1 MTASTSLPS
10 RVVLAS
16 GNRKKLKELR
26 EVLASLP
33 FELLSPED
41 LGGTTFD
48 VDETETTFEG
58 NARLKAVAYARRF
71 GVAALADDSGLEVD
85 ALGGAPG
92 VYSARYAGEGAADR
106 ANLEKLLR
114 TLEGEPRRDARFRC
128 VLVLVDADGTS
139 IASASGACEGEIL
152 HAERGAGGFG
162 YDPIFLPRGQTL
174 TMAELPSEEKNR
186 LSHRGVAARE
196 LAERLRSVR

>member
-1 MTASTSLPS
+1 MTSRLPS

-33 FELLSPED
+33 FELLAPED
-41 LGGTTFD
+41 LDGTTFD

-92 VYSARYAGEGAADR
+92 VYSARYAGEGAGDR

-114 TLEGEPRRDARFRC
+114 TLEGEPRRAARFRC
-128 VLVLVDADGTS
+128 VLVLVDAEGTT
-139 IASASGACEGEIL
+139 IAIASGACEGEIL

-196 LAERLRSVR
+196 LAERLRSAR

>member
-1 MTASTSLPS
+1 MSLPA

-33 FELLSPED
+33 FELLAPED

-92 VYSARYAGEGAADR
+92 VYSARYAGEGAGDR

-114 TLEGEPRRDARFRC
+114 TLAGEPRRDARFRC
-128 VLVLVDADGTS
+128 VLVLVDAAGMT

-196 LAERLRSVR
+196 LAERLRSAR

>member
-1 MTASTSLPS
+1 MSLPA

-33 FELLSPED
+33 FELLAPED

-92 VYSARYAGEGAADR
+92 VYSARYAGEGAGDR

-114 TLEGEPRRDARFRC
+114 TLAGEPRRDARFRC
-128 VLVLVDADGTS
+128 VLVLVDAAGTT

-196 LAERLRSVR
+196 LAERLRSAR

>member
-1 MTASTSLPS
+1 MSLPA

-33 FELLSPED
+33 FELLAPED

-92 VYSARYAGEGAADR
+92 VYSARYAGEGAGDR

-114 TLEGEPRRDARFRC
+114 TLDGEPRRDARFRC
-128 VLVLVDADGTS
+128 VLVLVDAEGTT
-139 IASASGACEGEIL
+139 IACASGACEGEIL

-196 LAERLRSVR
+196 LAERLRSAR

>member
-1 MTASTSLPS
+1 MTSPSLPS

-33 FELLSPED
+33 FELLAPED

-92 VYSARYAGEGAADR
+92 VYSARYAGEGAGDR

-128 VLVLVDADGTS
+128 VLVLVDAEGTR
-139 IASASGACEGEIL
+139 IASASGTCEGEIL
-152 HAERGAGGFG
+152 HAERGVGGFG

-174 TMAELPSEEKNR
+174 TMAELASDEKNR

>member
-1 MTASTSLPS
+1 MSLPT

-33 FELLSPED
+33 FELLAPED

-58 NARLKAVAYARRF
+58 NAKLKAVAYARRF

-85 ALGGAPG
+85 ALDGAPG
-92 VYSARYAGEGAADR
+92 VFSARYAGEGAGDR

-114 TLEGEPRRDARFRC
+114 TLEGEPRRSARFRC
-128 VLVLVDADGTS
+128 VLVLVDADGAM
-139 IASASGACEGEIL
+139 IATTQGACEGEIL
-152 HAERGAGGFG
+152 EGERGAGGFG
-162 YDPIFLPRGQTL
+162 YDPIFLPHGQTL

-186 LSHRGVAARE
+186 LSHRGVAARA
-196 LAERLRSVR
+196 LAEKLRG